1 MDCGYITLDENMSKD
16 GIKYEFGK
24 RYKSKME
31 YSPFFGSLFFSVNST
46 NNEKLKYIEI
56 EIFNESEIN
65 KATDFK
71 IVKEVN
77 YLNFYKPELK
87 SFSHSPYILAIK
99 CKDKEALESLFPVI
113 TEKHADAV
121 INSNVEPYI
130 NLLLNTN
137 AYNFNALAK
146 VIKKY
151 GRNKIL
157 DEVRTSEIT
166 HMNAK
171 IEAAKIGRPQD
182 LDVLINDSNNLIVGK
197 VLENGR
203 FKDINSCLDK
213 GVSYYRNFDAN
224 IIRTGIDKYL
234 DSFTKYLNYFNQSI
248 LMDIVEI
255 GRKKDLD
262 ILVKSKFEKIRSE
275 VAKHGF
281 NEHLDILVH
290 DKSSLVLQSV
300 LEHERKKDI
309 DIIKKS
315 KNAKNLDFSKIKY
328 IWE

>member
-1 MDCGYITLDENMSKD
+1 MKYGYITLDENMSKD
-16 GIKYEFGK
+16 GIKYEFGR
-24 RYKSKME
+24 RYKSNVE
-31 YSPFFGSLFFSVNST
+31 YSSFFGSLFFSVNST
-46 NNEKLKYIEI
+46 DNEKLKYIEI
-56 EIFNESEIN
+56 EVFNESEIN

-71 IVKEVN
+71 IID
-77 YLNFYKPELK
+77 FYKPELK
-87 SFSHSPYILAIK
+87 SFSHSPYILAMK

-121 INSNVEPYI
+121 ISSNVEPYI
-130 NLLLNTN
+130 DLLLNTD

-151 GRNKIL
+151 GRNKLL
-157 DEVRTSEIT
+157 DEVRTSGIT
-166 HMNAK
+166 HINAK

-182 LDVLINDSNNLIVGK
+182 LDVLLNDSNYLVVET

-203 FKDINSCLDK
+203 FKDIDHYLSGSIL
-213 GVSYYRNFDAN
+213 VRQRFDYS
-224 IIRTGIDKYL
+224 IIQTGIDKYL
-234 DSFTKYLNYFNQSI
+234 DKYLKYTGESI
-248 LMDIVEI
+248 LIELAEI

-262 ILVKSKFEKIRSE
+262 ILVRSSSERVRNE

-281 NEHLDILVH
+281 NEHLDILVY
-290 DKSSLVLQSV
+290 DKSRLVLQSV

-315 KNAKNLDFSKIKY
+315 RNAKDLDFSKIKY

>member
-1 MDCGYITLDENMSKD
+1 MNYGFITLDENMSKN

-24 RYKSKME
+24 RYKGNIE
-31 YSPFFGSLFFSVNST
+31 YSSFFAVDST

-56 EIFNESEIN
+56 EIFDGNITN

-77 YLNFYKPELK
+77 YLDFYKPKFK
-87 SFSHSPYILAIK
+87 SFPFLPYILAIK
-99 CKDKEALESLFPVI
+99 CRDKEALESLFPVI

-121 INSNVEPYI
+121 IGSNVEPYI
-130 NLLLNTN
+130 DLLLNTN

-151 GRNKIL
+151 GRNKLL
-157 DEVRTSEIT
+157 DEVRTSGIT
-166 HMNAK
+166 NMNAK
-171 IEAAKIGRPQD
+171 IEVAKIGRPQD
-182 LDVLINDSNNLIVGK
+182 LDILLNDSNYLIVGK
-197 VLENGR
+197 VLQNGR
-203 FKDINSCLDK
+203 FKDIDRYLSGSIL
-213 GVSYYRNFDAN
+213 VRQRFDYD
-224 IIRTGIDKYL
+224 IIKTGIDKYL
-234 DSFTKYLNYFNQSI
+234 DKYLKYTGESI
-248 LMDIVEI
+248 LIELAEI

-262 ILVKSKFEKIRSE
+262 ILVRSSSERVRNE

-281 NEHLDILVH
+281 NEHLDILVY
-290 DKSSLVLQSV
+290 DKSRLVLQSV

-315 KNAKNLDFSKIKY
+315 KNVKNLDFSKIKY

>member
-1 MDCGYITLDENMSKD
+1 MFYGYIILDENMSKN

-24 RYKSKME
+24 RYKGNIE
-31 YSPFFGSLFFSVNST
+31 YSSFFAVDST

-56 EIFNESEIN
+56 EIFDGNITN

-77 YLNFYKPELK
+77 YLDFYKPKFK
-87 SFSHSPYILAIK
+87 SFPFLPYILAIK
-99 CKDKEALESLFPVI
+99 CRDKEALESLFPVI

-121 INSNVEPYI
+121 ISSNVEPYI
-130 NLLLNTN
+130 DLLLNTN
-137 AYNFNALAK
+137 AFNFNALAK

-151 GRNKIL
+151 GRNKLL
-157 DEVRTSEIT
+157 DEVRTSGIT
-166 HMNAK
+166 NMNAK
-171 IEAAKIGRPQD
+171 IEVAKIGRPQD
-182 LDVLINDSNNLIVGK
+182 LDVLLNDSNYLIIGE
-197 VLENGR
+197 VLQNGR
-203 FKDINSCLDK
+203 FKDIDRYLSGSIL
-213 GVSYYRNFDAN
+213 VRQRFDYD
-224 IIRTGIDKYL
+224 IIKTGIDKYL
-234 DSFTKYLNYFNQSI
+234 DKYLKYTGESI
-248 LMDIVEI
+248 LIELAEI

-262 ILVKSKFEKIRSE
+262 ILVRSSSERVRNE

-281 NEHLDILVH
+281 NEHLDILVY
-290 DKSSLVLQSV
+290 DKSRLVLQSV

>member
-1 MDCGYITLDENMSKD
+1 MYYGYITLDENMSKN

-24 RYKSKME
+24 RYKGNIE
-31 YSPFFGSLFFSVNST
+31 YSSFFAVDST

-56 EIFNESEIN
+56 EIFDGNITN

-77 YLNFYKPELK
+77 YLDFYKPKFK
-87 SFSHSPYILAIK
+87 SFPFLPYILAIK
-99 CKDKEALESLFPVI
+99 CRDKEALESLFPVI

-121 INSNVEPYI
+121 ISSGVDSYI
-130 NLLLNTN
+130 DLLLNTD

-151 GRNKIL
+151 GRNKLL
-157 DEVRTSEIT
+157 DEVRTSGIT

-171 IEAAKIGRPQD
+171 IETAKIGRPQD
-182 LDVLINDSNNLIVGK
+182 LDILLNDSNHLIVGK

-203 FKDINSCLDK
+203 FKDIDDYFNGSIL
-213 GVSYYRNFDAN
+213 VRQRFDYD
-224 IIRTGIDKYL
+224 IIKTGIDKYL
-234 DSFTKYLNYFNQSI
+234 DKYLKYTGESI
-248 LMDIVEI
+248 IIELAEI

-262 ILVKSKFEKIRSE
+262 ILVRSSSERVRNE

-281 NEHLDILVH
+281 NEHLDILVY
-290 DKSSLVLQSV
+290 DKSRLVLQSV

-328 IWE
+328 IW

>member
-1 MDCGYITLDENMSKD
+1 MVHGYITLDENMSKN

-24 RYKSKME
+24 RYRGKIE
-31 YSPFFGSLFFSVNST
+31 YSSFFKVDST
-46 NNEKLKYIEI
+46 DDEKLKYIEI
-56 EIFNESEIN
+56 EIFDRLSIN
-65 KATDFK
+65 KAIDFK
-71 IVKEVN
+71 VIKEVN

-87 SFSHSPYILAIK
+87 NSPHVIYILAMK
-99 CKDKEALESLFPVI
+99 CKDKKSLKDLCSIILEKDV
-113 TEKHADAV
+113 DA
-121 INSNVEPYI
+121 IIGANVDSYI
-130 NLLLNTN
+130 NFILSDPHNLTVLK
-137 AYNFNALAK
+137 K

-151 GRNKIL
+151 GRNKLL
-157 DEVRTSEIT
+157 DKVRTSEIT

-281 NEHLDILVH
+281 DEHLDILVN
-290 DKSSLVLQSV
+290 DKSTMVLQSV
-300 LEHERKKDI
+300 LDNERKKDL
-309 DIIKKS
+309 DIILKT
-315 KNAKNLDFSKIKY
+315 KNAKELDFSKVKY
-328 IWE
+328 ILE

>member
-1 MDCGYITLDENMSKD
+1 MNYGYITLDENMSKN

-46 NNEKLKYIEI
+46 DNEKLKYIEI

-130 NLLLNTN
+130 DLLLNTD

-151 GRNKIL
+151 GRNKLL
-157 DEVRTSEIT
+157 DEVRISGIT
-166 HMNAK
+166 NMNAK
-171 IEAAKIGRPQD
+171 IETAKIGRPQD
-182 LDVLINDSNNLIVGK
+182 LDVLLNDSNYLVVEK

-203 FKDINSCLDK
+203 FKDIDHYLSGSVL
-213 GVSYYRNFDAN
+213 VRQRFDYS
-224 IIRTGIDKYL
+224 IIQTGIDKYL
-234 DSFTKYLNYFNQSI
+234 DKYLKYTGESI
-248 LMDIVEI
+248 LIELAEI

-262 ILVKSKFEKIRSE
+262 ILVRSSSERVRNE

-281 NEHLDILVH
+281 NEHLDILVY
-290 DKSSLVLQSV
+290 DKSRLVLQSV

-315 KNAKNLDFSKIKY
+315 RNAKDLDFSKIKY

>member
-121 INSNVEPYI
+121 ISSNVEPYI
-130 NLLLNTN
+130 DLLLNTD

-151 GRNKIL
+151 GRNKLL
-157 DEVRTSEIT
+157 DEVRTSGIT
-166 HMNAK
+166 HINAK

-182 LDVLINDSNNLIVGK
+182 LDVLLNDSNYLVVEK

-203 FKDINSCLDK
+203 FKDIDHYLSGSIL
-213 GVSYYRNFDAN
+213 VRQRFDYS
-224 IIRTGIDKYL
+224 IIQTGIDKYL
-234 DSFTKYLNYFNQSI
+234 DKYLKYTGESI
-248 LMDIVEI
+248 LIELAEI

-262 ILVKSKFEKIRSE
+262 ILVRSSSE
-275 VAKHGF
+275 RVRSIVASHGHD
-281 NEHLDILVH
+281 EHLDILVN
-290 DKSSLVLQSV
+290 DKSRLVLQSV
-300 LEHERKKDI
+300 LDVGREKDI
-309 DIIKKS
+309 DFLRKS
-315 KNAKNLDFSKIKY
+315 IYAKELDFSKK
-328 IWE
+328 